1 MAIRRVTARLAAAC
15 TLAFALVAG
24 AQVSAQAETEVRFT
38 LDWLPGSYHAG
49 FFIALYKGYYKAEGL
64 DVTIDRG
71 KGSGQVVRQLATDV
85 YDIGYPDINV
95 LMEFNAKNPK
105 LAFPEVMMGYEQNPS
120 GLFFLT
126 SSGIKSIKDLE
137 GKTLGP
143 VANDSTYKTLPVFA
157 KLNQLDLSKVKIEYI
172 DPALREAMLIK
183 KHVDAITGQYFR
195 SVIDLHGRG
204 VKYEDIDSFLYKD
217 YGLDLYG
224 NGLAVSPKFLKGH
237 PDAVKGFVRAT
248 IKGVMDMIHDP
259 EMAVEMVAKA
269 EPLLKKDIELER
281 LKLALKCCIATANVL
296 KNGYGGVDPAR
307 LKRSIALISEGFGL
321 PRKPTVEEMFDSSFL
336 PPQQERMVK

>member
-1 MAIRRVTARLAAAC
+1 MVLRHIAILITIVSSLVLALI
-15 TLAFALVAG
+15 TG
-24 AQVSAQAETEVRFT
+24 AQAETKIRFT
-38 LDWLPGSYHAG
+38 LDWLPGSYHAP

-71 KGSGQVVRQLATDV
+71 KGSGQVVQQLATNV

-95 LMEFNAKNPK
+95 LLEFNAKNPGV
-105 LAFPEVMMGYEQNPS
+105 AFPEVMIGYEQNPS
-120 GLFFLT
+120 GLFFLK
-126 SSGIKSIKDLE
+126 SSGIKSIKDFE

-157 KLNQLDLSKVKIEYI
+157 KLNHLDLSKIKIQYL
-172 DPALREAMLIK
+172 DPALREALLIK
-183 KHVDAITGQYFR
+183 GQVDAITGQYFR

-204 VKYEDIDSFLYKD
+204 VKYEDIGSFMYKD
-217 YGLDLYG
+217 YGLDMYG
-224 NGLAVSPKFLKGH
+224 NGVAVSRTFLKEH
-237 PDAVKGFVRAT
+237 PDAVKGFLRAT
-248 IKGVMDMIHDP
+248 IKGVKDMIHDP

-281 LKLALKCCIATANVL
+281 LKLALSCCIATPNVL

-307 LKRSIALISEGFGL
+307 LERTITLISDGFGL
-321 PRKPTVEEMFDSSFL
+321 PRKLTATELFDGSYL
-336 PPQQERMVK
+336 PPEKDRMVK

>member
-1 MAIRRVTARLAAAC
+1 MLPRRITVRLAAVSS
-15 TLAFALVAG
+15 LVLLLVAG
-24 AQVSAQAETEVRFT
+24 AQAETRIRFT
-38 LDWLPGSYHAG
+38 LDWLPGSYHAP

-71 KGSGQVVRQLATDV
+71 KGSGQVVQQLATNV

-95 LMEFNAKNPK
+95 LMEFNAKNPNV
-105 LAFPEVMMGYEQNPS
+105 AFPEVMMGYEQNPS
-120 GLFFLT
+120 GLFFLK
-126 SSGIKSIKDLE
+126 SSGIKTIKDIE

-157 KLNQLDLSKVKIEYI
+157 KLNNLDLSKVKVQYL
-172 DPALREAMLIK
+172 DPALREALLIK
-183 KHVDAITGQYFR
+183 GQVDAITGQYFR

-204 VKYEDIDSFLYKD
+204 VKYEDIGSFMYKD
-217 YGLDLYG
+217 HGLDMYG
-224 NGLAVSPKFLKGH
+224 NGVAVSPGFLKEH

-248 IKGVMDMIHDP
+248 IKGVKDMVHDP

-281 LKLALKCCIATANVL
+281 LKLALKCCIITPNVL
-296 KNGYGGVDPAR
+296 KNGYGGVDQAR
-307 LKRSIALISEGFGL
+307 LERTISLISSGYGL
-321 PRKPTVEEMFDSSFL
+321 PRQPTLAEMFDGSFL
-336 PPQQERMVK
+336 PPKEDRMVE